1 MNEQYSVP
9 KGVTVVEHPLIRV
22 KLGRLRDE
30 RTQTAEFRRLMNEI
44 ASLMAFEVTSRME
57 TLPAVVRTPLMEC
70 ASELLAWPV
79 AIVPIL
85 RAGMG
90 MVDGLLQVLPEASVG
105 HVGLFRNEETLRPES
120 YYLNLPP
127 NIAKA
132 EVIVVD
138 PMLATG
144 WSATAAIAQLKEK
157 GASRI
162 RFACVVS
169 CPEGIAQIREAHP
182 DVPVFTAVVDEGLN
196 ERGYILPGLGD
207 AGDRFYGTV

>member
-1 MNEQYSVP
+1 MNEESTIP
-9 KGVTVVEHPLIRV
+9 EGVTVVEHPLLRI
-22 KLGRLRDE
+22 KLTRLRDE
-30 RTQTAEFRRLMNEI
+30 RTPTAEFRRLLGEI
-44 ASLMAFEVTSRME
+44 ASLMAFAVTQRLE
-57 TLPAVVRTPLMEC
+57 TRPTTVRTPLREC
-70 ASELLAWPV
+70 PGERAAWPV
-79 AIVPIL
+79 VVVPIL

-90 MVDGLLQVLPEASVG
+90 LADGFLQVMPDAAFG
-105 HVGLFRNEETLRPES
+105 HIGMFRNEETLRPQS
-120 YYLNLPP
+120 YYLKLPAH
-127 NIAKA
+127 IAEA

-144 WSATAAIAQLKEK
+144 WSATAAIAQLKEE
-157 GASRI
+157 GARRI

-169 CPEGIAQIREAHP
+169 CPEGLAQIREAHP